1 MRKPG
6 RAVLCALVAAI
17 IGAGCGGAEE
27 EKPLSKAD
35 YIAKGDASCKKS
47 IKRIATAAEKDFG
60 ALGSD
65 EMPSDKQLT
74 TFVEDTLKP
83 EIAGQV
89 SDLRDL
95 EPPEGDGDK
104 LAEIYEGVD
113 EALRK
118 VEDDPGLLLKAGE
131 DPFEKA
137 YEAVRDYGFKECGES

>member
-1 MRKPG
+1 MKKHSH
-6 RAVLCALVAAI
+6 AALVALVSASV
-17 IGAGCGGAEE
+17 AVGCGGGGD

-47 IKRIATAAEKDFG
+47 IKRIATAAEKDFA

-65 EMPSDKQLT
+65 EMPSEKQLT

-83 EIAGQV
+83 EIEGQV

-95 EPPEGDGDK
+95 QPPEADADK

-113 EALRK
+113 VALRK

-137 YEAVRDYGFKECGES
+137 NQAVKDYGFKECGES